1 MEKWQKSLNGYVNLP
16 TRLHVKVWKHEALK
30 FVFKSFEFFFVSD
43 LSWHHIRAI
52 LPSRDWLSPGS
63 QQKWVKIPKQSK
75 CLQQKQIKSNYL
87 VAMCYRQ
94 SKTRKNKDPC
104 FDSVWVSEGK
114 LFPVYQGDQIECHL
128 MPCCN
133 LQHSALLLQ
142 TLLISGTPTICRM
155 HACNADL
162 TYYLLFTM
170 YSLWFKVF
178 ALRELQTYFS
188 GAE

>member
-1 MEKWQKSLNGYVNLP
+1 MEKWQKSLNGYVNLL

-30 FVFKSFEFFFVSD
+30 FVFKYFNRFFVSD
-43 LSWHHIRAI
+43 LCWHHIGTI
-52 LPSRDWLSPGS
+52 LPSWDWLSPGS

-155 HACNADL
+155 HACMR
-162 TYYLLFTM
+162 T
-170 YSLWFKVF
+170 
-178 ALRELQTYFS
+178 
-188 GAE
+188 

>member
-1 MEKWQKSLNGYVNLP
+1 MRLWSLSLNLFTN
-16 TRLHVKVWKHEALK
+16 
-30 FVFKSFEFFFVSD
+30 FFVSD
-43 LSWHHIRAI
+43 LCWHHIRTI
-52 LPSRDWLSPGS
+52 LPSRDWLSPV
-63 QQKWVKIPKQSK
+63 QALSK
-75 CLQQKQIKSNYL
+75 NESKYQNKANVYNKKQIKSNYF

-94 SKTRKNKDPC
+94 SKTRENTDPC
-104 FDSVWVSEGK
+104 FDGVWVSEGK

-170 YSLWFKVF
+170 V
-178 ALRELQTYFS
+178 
-188 GAE
+188 